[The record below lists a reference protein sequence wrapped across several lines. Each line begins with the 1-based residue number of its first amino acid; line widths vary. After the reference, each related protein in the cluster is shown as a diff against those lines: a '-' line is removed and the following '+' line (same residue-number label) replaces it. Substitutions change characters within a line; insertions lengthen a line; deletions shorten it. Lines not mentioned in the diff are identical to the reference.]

1 MGKRGRAGGEPTPT
15 GPREWNPDGSSQ
27 KVRDAGH
34 ELLRY
39 LLTLYSEC
47 RLTAL
52 DLTTICFYLTE
63 ANVGGASFSSYALDP
78 KKATGGNP
86 MQKIDNMLP
95 TIGDYLI
102 LDAPIN
108 YMGGTSRTLAKI
120 PMRSLWG
127 SLSAECESDPS
138 IFKSLDLPKS
148 DRPASIMDVPAYD
161 QHPCVVKAREAG
173 ERQPIPVAIYL
184 DGVTFQEFGIEG
196 G

>member
-1 MGKRGRAGGEPTPT
+1 
-15 GPREWNPDGSSQ
+15 
-27 KVRDAGH
+27 
-34 ELLRY
+34 
-39 LLTLYSEC
+39 
-47 RLTAL
+47 LTAL

-78 KKATGGNP
+78 KKASGGN
-86 MQKIDNMLP
+86 P